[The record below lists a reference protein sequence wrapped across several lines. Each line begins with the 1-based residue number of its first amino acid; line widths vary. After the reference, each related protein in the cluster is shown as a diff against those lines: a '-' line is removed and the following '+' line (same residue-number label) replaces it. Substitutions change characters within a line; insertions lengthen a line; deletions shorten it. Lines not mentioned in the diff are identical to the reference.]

1 MIVEDNYFSE
11 PKPSPST
18 VTVAEICERFTAAG
32 LPCKAERQEEEV
44 RIVFE
49 GRKSNLVFTVNASGR
64 AMTATMPE
72 EMDYDADFACVIFDV
87 FDSIGWSFAPE

>member
-1 MIVEDNYFSE
+1 MIVEDNFFDE
-11 PKPSPST
+11 PKQYPST
-18 VTVAEICERFTAAG
+18 VTVAEICGRFRAAG
-32 LPCKAERQEEEV
+32 LPCEAERQGEEV

-49 GRKSNLVFTVNASGR
+49 GRKSNLVFTLNASGHPL
-64 AMTATMPE
+64 TATMPE